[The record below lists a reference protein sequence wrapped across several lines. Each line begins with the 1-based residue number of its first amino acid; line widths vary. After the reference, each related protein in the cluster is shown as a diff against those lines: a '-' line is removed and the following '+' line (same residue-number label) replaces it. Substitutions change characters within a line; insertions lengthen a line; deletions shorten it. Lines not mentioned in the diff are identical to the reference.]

1 MTITAIIPAHNEA
14 HQIAGTIRALRE
26 QTLAPDRIVV
36 AADNCA
42 DDTTQVARAAGAD
55 VIETISNTARKAGA
69 LNQALAT
76 VRDGDLV
83 LVVDADTTLAPRFV
97 EAANSMLAHDPRLG
111 AVGGIFH
118 GDHPRG
124 WLELMQRIEYA
135 RYAHEVSQT
144 RRVMVLTGTAALIRR
159 AALDD
164 VHQARLNGTLPGAG
178 TYDETAITEDNE
190 LTLALRTLGWGLASP
205 DACQVTTELMPT
217 ARDLHRQRV
226 RWYRGALDNLSDYGW
241 TAVTRRYWRQQAM
254 LAVALVGMA
263 LWLGLLAV
271 DVASGTGWSVTPWLA
286 VPALFGAAQTVACWS
301 RATPRERLLS
311 ALVAPDVAYSLL
323 LQVAFLAALTGH
335 LTSTTPTWHHATPTT
350 QET

>member
-1 MTITAIIPAHNEA
+1 MTITAVIPAHNEA

-26 QTLAPDRIVV
+26 QTRAPDRIVV

-69 LNQALAT
+69 LNQALA
-76 VRDGDLV
+76 VVSMRDTDLV
-83 LVVDADTTLAPRFV
+83 LVVDADTILAPSFI
-97 EAANSMLAHDPRLG
+97 ETAAHMLAHDPHLG
-111 AVGGIFH
+111 AVGGIFTGH
-118 GDHPRG
+118 HPRG
-124 WLELMQRIEYA
+124 WLQRMQRIEYA

-164 VHQARLNGTLPGAG
+164 VHQARLDGTLPGAG

-217 ARDLHRQRV
+217 VRDLHRQRV

-271 DVASGTGWSVTPWLA
+271 DVASGVGWSVTPWLA
-286 VPALFGAAQTVACWS
+286 VPALFGAAQTAACWS
-301 RATPRERLLS
+301 RSTPRERLLS

-335 LTSTTPTWHHATPTT
+335 LTSTTPTWHHATT